1 MRFDSWLTLSGSNLD
16 LNASSAKPTR
26 DSDFGGK
33 LGHPSNF
40 TTTRDPK
47 GLFELRYPEGW
58 VLDPA
63 RREVR
68 SKRLPCWAR
77 VEVHPGPE
85 ISWDLL
91 RRSIAGPDGLLLG
104 EKRLPGP
111 PSEVRGERVESD
123 GISEVRVLAYP
134 WGSVVVLLST
144 GLGPVPTPRLAAYG
158 RAVLAAIRREFSVPA
173 P

>member
-1 MRFDSWLTLSGSNLD
+1 M
-16 LNASSAKPTR
+16 
-26 DSDFGGK
+26 
-33 LGHPSNF
+33 
-40 TTTRDPK
+40 
-47 GLFELRYPEGW
+47 
-58 VLDPA
+58 
-63 RREVR
+63 EVR
-68 SKRLPCWAR
+68 SKRLPFSAW

-91 RRSIAGPDGLLLG
+91 RRAIAGPNGLLLE

-111 PSEVRGERVESD
+111 PSQVRGERVESD

-144 GLGPVPTPRLAAYG
+144 RMGPVPTPRLASFG